1 MSPNHLIHWCRLAL
15 LVATCVVSTGIPRIL
30 VAADPLD
37 WPYWRGPEG
46 NSISRETGLPDTIN
60 PAGGEGSNLLW
71 SSTEGAGRST
81 PVVMNGKLYTL
92 TRSLPGTHNES
103 ERVLCLNAE
112 TGEKVWENQFNV
124 WSSDVPDTRV
134 GWSSV
139 VGDPESGDVF
149 ALGVCGLFQ
158 CIDGATGKTKWS
170 IPLHEQ
176 FGLVTT
182 YGGRTNLPIVFE
194 DTVIL
199 GGVIVNWDDMAV
211 PAHRLLCFDKATGAI
226 RWFTSTRLRPEDTI
240 YSGPTLAVIGGQQLL
255 LTGSGDG
262 YVYAFQPRTGKKV
275 WDFHLSR
282 RGLNLSPTVVGE
294 TVYMGHNEENPTG
307 TKVGAVVAID
317 GSLTADPAKREL
329 WRSYEVDTGKASIL
343 ALNDRLY
350 CFGDAGKLFVLDAKT
365 GEQIGR
371 KVNLGTICH
380 STPLYADGKIYYM
393 EKNGR
398 WYILTPDDKEGVKK
412 PARGKTTGDFPK
424 YLDPASKQTL
434 APECWASPVVSH
446 GKLYIQTTAALYC
459 FQDKKKKPGADERP
473 KVATETPAG
482 ENEAVAQ
489 IQIVP
494 SELLVRPGDTRKLTV
509 RAYDAAGRFLKEV
522 TDAAFTVEGPAKVA
536 DGALTANADAKH
548 EKIVVATKI
557 GEATAKARV
566 RVVPPL
572 PWKFDFEG
580 LKDAPITWVG
590 ARYRHRISQVDG
602 STALVKVTTIPRGT
616 RSRCF
621 FGQSDLHDYTV
632 QADLRGSLQDKKL
645 PVMGLIAQGYKL
657 AVEGEAKKIMI
668 TTWDSHDHRTRI
680 EKPFAPEANVWYT
693 FKLKVANDGDKAKVQ
708 GKVWKRGEEEP
719 AAWNV
724 ELEDELPVKQG
735 APGLYGD
742 ATNAEVSIDNVSVVP
757 NE

>member
-1 MSPNHLIHWCRLAL
+1 MTYLACLRRCACIAL
-15 LVATCVVSTGIPRIL
+15 LVSTCIVATSIVA
-30 VAADPLD
+30 AADPLD

-71 SSTEGAGRST
+71 KSEEAAGRST
-81 PVVMNGKLYTL
+81 PVIMNGKLYTL
-92 TRSLPGTHNES
+92 VRAEPGSHNES
-103 ERVLCLNAE
+103 EQVLCLNAE
-112 TGEKVWENQFNV
+112 TGEKLWANRFNV

-158 CIDGATGKTKWS
+158 CIDGESGKTKWA
-170 IPLHEQ
+170 IPLHER

-182 YGGRTNLPIVFE
+182 YGGRTNLPVVFE

-199 GGVIVNWDDMAV
+199 GGVYVSWDDLAL
-211 PAHRLLCFDKATGAI
+211 PAHRLLCFDKKTGDV
-226 RWFTSTRLRPEDTI
+226 RWFASTRVRPEDTI
-240 YSGPTLAVIGGQQLL
+240 YSGPTLAVFGGQQLL

-262 YVYAFQPRTGKKV
+262 YVYAFQPRTGKQV
-275 WDFHLSR
+275 WDFLLSR

-317 GSLTADPAKREL
+317 GSLTADPTKREL
-329 WRSYEVDTGKASIL
+329 WRINEIDTGKASIL
-343 ALNDRLY
+343 ALDGRLY
-350 CFGDAGKLFVLDAKT
+350 CFGDAGKMFVLDAKT
-365 GEQIGR
+365 GEQIGK

-398 WYILTPDDKEGVKK
+398 WHILTPDDKEGVKK
-412 PARGKTTGDFPK
+412 TVRGKTMGDFPK
-424 YLDPASKQTL
+424 YVDPVSKERVS
-434 APECWASPVVSH
+434 PECWASPVISH

-459 FQDKKKKPGADERP
+459 FQDKSKTQGVTERP
-473 KVATETPAG
+473 KVATEEAG
-482 ENEAVAQ
+482 SKDAPVAQ
-489 IQIVP
+489 VQIVP
-494 SELLVRPGDTRKLTV
+494 SELMLRPGDERKLVV
-509 RAYDAAGRFLKEV
+509 RTYDAEGRFLKEV
-522 TDAAFTVEGPAKVA
+522 ADAKFDVEGPAKVA
-536 DGALTANADAKH
+536 DGTLTANADASH
-548 EKIVVATKI
+548 ERVTVTAKVGDVAT
-557 GEATAKARV
+557 KARV

-580 LKDAPITWVG
+580 LKDAPATWVG
-590 ARYRHRISQVDG
+590 VRYRHRVGKVDG
-602 STALVKVTTIPRGT
+602 STVLVKVTTIPRGT

-621 FGQSDLHDYTV
+621 FGQSDLHDYTI
-632 QADLRGSLQDKKL
+632 QADLRGSLQDNKL
-645 PVMGLIAQGYKL
+645 PVMGLIGQGYKL
-657 AVEGEAKKIMI
+657 AVEGVAKQIMI
-668 TTWDSHDHRTRI
+668 TTWDSHDHRTRAV
-680 EKPFAPEANVWYT
+680 EPFTMEANVWYT
-693 FKLKVANDGDKAKVQ
+693 FKLKVSNVGDKALVQ

-719 AAWNV
+719 KEWSL
-724 ELEDELPVKQG
+724 EMEDELPVKQG

-742 ATNAEVSIDNVSVVP
+742 ATNAEISIDNVSVVP